1 MKTSEQKAI
10 DTLEGAY
17 TSDLLEIYVF
27 TIQDYFAD
35 ETDQLE
41 IDNPEME
48 DYLNDVIPEFTEEFD
63 LTKKEEWLQQ
73 LRVIVNKAKSMATR
87 EES

>member
-1 MKTSEQKAI
+1 MKNSERKAI
-10 DTLEGAY
+10 ETMQQAFVNDDLE
-17 TSDLLEIYVF
+17 SYVF

-41 IDNPEME
+41 ADNPEME
-48 DYLNDVIPEFTEEFD
+48 DYLNDVIPEFTEGFD

-73 LRVIVNKAKSMATR
+73 LRVIIDKSKSMANK